1 MLRTRGAWYLEF
13 WQLELVKLGVWCAF
27 GANFEVIV
35 LKLYEELGH
44 EQGITS

>member
-1 MLRTRGAWYLEF
+1 MVRTRGAWYLEF
-13 WQLELVKLGVWCAF
+13 WQLEIVGLGVWCAF

-35 LKLYEELGH
+35 LKLYEVLER